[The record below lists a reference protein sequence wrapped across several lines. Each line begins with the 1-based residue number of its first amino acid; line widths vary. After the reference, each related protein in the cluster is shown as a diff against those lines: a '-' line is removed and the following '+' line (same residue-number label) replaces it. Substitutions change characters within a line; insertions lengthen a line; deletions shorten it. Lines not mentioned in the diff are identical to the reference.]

1 MHKQS
6 IHQHAQQDMSAEQ
19 KRLYARLA
27 GARNEY
33 HGLCYREP
41 PLAGRRK
48 KDRRPALALA
58 AGVAALAA
66 VLLINPFTARIGA
79 PEAASIGDA
88 PPKSR
93 PARGGIIARMQPA
106 PGSLFADRPRLPAG
120 HRPSFRAPARPL
132 KDPA

>member
-1 MHKQS
+1 MHRQS
-6 IHQHAQQDMSAEQ
+6 INQHDMSAGQ

-27 GARNEY
+27 SARNDY
-33 HGLCYREP
+33 RGLCYQGPP

-48 KDRRPALALA
+48 KGRRPALALA
-58 AGVAALAA
+58 AGVAALTA
-66 VLLINPFTARIGA
+66 VLLVNPFTARVGA
-79 PEAASIGDA
+79 PEAASLGDT

-93 PARGGIIARMQPA
+93 PARGGMIARMQRA
-106 PGSLFADRPRLPAG
+106 PDSLFADRPRLPAG

>member
-1 MHKQS
+1 MHRQS
-6 IHQHAQQDMSAEQ
+6 INQHDMSAEQ

-27 GARNEY
+27 GARDDY
-33 HGLCYREP
+33 HGLCYRGP
-41 PLAGRRK
+41 APLAGRRK
-48 KDRRPALALA
+48 KGLRPALALA

-66 VLLINPFTARIGA
+66 VLLINPFTARLDA
-79 PEAASIGDA
+79 PEAASLSDA

-93 PARGGIIARMQPA
+93 PARGGIIARMQRA
-106 PGSLFADRPRLPAG
+106 PDSLFADRPRLSAR